1 MLPVKAMSF
10 LIGVSFLLGLSLGFV
25 PVRPISRKQGL
36 ALETSKIPTALFVQ
50 SKEEQ
55 DWLAEMDSKSYDY
68 LREHKEPLF
77 DHDDWAEYRSPN
89 RRLDD
94 TFDFMFP
101 MIAAFVIYFLWAA
114 IQM

>member
-1 MLPVKAMSF
+1 MHTKAMSF
-10 LIGVSFLLGLSLGFV
+10 LIGVSFLLGFSLGFAQ
-25 PVRPISRKQGL
+25 VRPISRM
-36 ALETSKIPTALFVQ
+36 ALETTKTPTALFVQ
-50 SKEEQ
+50 SQEEQ

-101 MIAAFVIYFLWAA
+101 MIAAFVFYFLWAA